1 MRVKWSVTLTDRLG
15 PEILRWIQFAKMED
29 EFTNCTRGDKPIK
42 WQLVPPRCN
51 RKHRVHHRRR
61 QVLTKAPTGPSSDAN
76 RITEKRH
83 CQGTIWNTESD
94 KFIDR
99 PVKTSQVTPKY
110 KAIITADLSQ
120 NVWPFGIAEPVYYP
134 LQERCSERADWDDQ
148 LTKEHLKKWNSL
160 IADLTTLN
168 LVCVPR
174 RYISSKASHLKSAE
188 LHCFSH
194 ASEGH
199 AQLPFTF
206 APFTRMGVL
215 MSIGSHPRRKSHR

>member
-1 MRVKWSVTLTDRLG
+1 MTAR
-15 PEILRWIQFAKMED
+15 
-29 EFTNCTRGDKPIK
+29 
-42 WQLVPPRCN
+42 
-51 RKHRVHHRRR
+51 
-61 QVLTKAPTGPSSDAN
+61 LTKLQPRARSPSQKKGDESYAKATTGLSIDAN
-76 RITEKRH
+76 RITENA
-83 CQGTIWNTESD
+83 T
-94 KFIDR
+94 
-99 PVKTSQVTPKY
+99 VKAQSGTPKL
-110 KAIITADLSQ
+110 INSLTDLSKQ
-120 NVWPFGIAEPVYYP
+120 AKLLPSTKRSLLQISAKMCDPLGLQSPFTTHCKNV
-134 LQERCSERADWDDQ
+134 ERADWDDQ